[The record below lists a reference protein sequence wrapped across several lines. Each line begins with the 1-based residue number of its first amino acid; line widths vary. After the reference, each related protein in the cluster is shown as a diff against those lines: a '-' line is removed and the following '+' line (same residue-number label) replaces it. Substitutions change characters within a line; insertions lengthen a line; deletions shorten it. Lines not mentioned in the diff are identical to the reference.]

1 MARRVIFSM
10 LALALSSLAAAPQ
23 GPSPAVVVQ
32 ANYFHSDYRCVTC
45 IKIERWSSTAI
56 QQGLSDSV
64 KTGRLEWG
72 TRNMD
77 TPQGGALADQLGL
90 TGKALVLMEMR
101 GGKMTRFKEL
111 KDAWRNLRD
120 SAAFVGYVKTE
131 TVTFLKSA
139 R

>member
-1 MARRVIFSM
+1 MGT
-10 LALALSSLAAAPQ
+10 LALAILGIAISAYAAAPQ

-32 ANYFHSDYRCVTC
+32 ASYFHSDYRCVSC
-45 IKIERWSSTAI
+45 LKIERWSSTAI
-56 QQGLSDSV
+56 QMGLSDSM

-77 TPQGGALADQLGL
+77 TPEGGALADKLGL

-101 GGKMTRFKEL
+101 GGKITRFKEL
-111 KDAWRNLRD
+111 KDTWKNLRD
-120 SAAFVGYVKTE
+120 SAAFAGYVKTE
-131 TVTFLKSA
+131 TVAFLKSA